1 NEEKGLLMIYNPL
14 DHPVR
19 KDLKVN
25 IYYTGLS
32 KFAVI
37 SENDK
42 PGHRY
47 RIDRNYEI
55 ILPVNIEANS
65 ESWYIIK

>member
-1 NEEKGLLMIYNPL
+1 MVYNPL
-14 DHPVR
+14 SHPVK

-32 KFAVI
+32 EYAVI

-42 PGHRY
+42 PEHRY
-47 RIDRNYEI
+47 RIDRCYEVTI
-55 ILPVNIEANS
+55 PVNIDANS